1 MGRRTRLD
9 PLMHL
14 LLGALGLAP
23 AVSCGGTSVEH
34 QGGGGSTSV
43 SAVHACENPMPLGDT
58 GWIQCDNGALHR
70 ESVGMCP
77 VPPPDDPSQS
87 LCGDCSF
94 LHKGWCLATGGMLHA
109 CVTGCDTDAECQSG
123 EVCYCDTYGGRCMP
137 ASCTTDADCAD
148 GALCATYEGPPEPA
162 CGYYVA
168 GVACQSP
175 ADKCAANECNCVLSN
190 DHRECVM
197 GIAGCGRPFLVDGVA
212 RRAHCEGRSDWLATD
227 VEPTHLVTLDS
238 ADRTALAAHFSDMA
252 LMEHASVA
260 AFARFVLELVALGAP
275 SDLVL
280 DASHAMADETRHAEL
295 AFALASTY
303 AETTLGPS
311 ALALDG
317 ALGQPTLESV
327 LHNVLLEGCIGE
339 TVAAAEAQ
347 ELARVAH
354 DPVLRGVYALIA
366 RDESRH
372 AALAYRFVS
381 WALTRDRELVERTV
395 RAVLAQEL
403 AERGEPAAITAE
415 DQRLATLGI
424 ATPAQ
429 RSALRREALETVVL
443 PCLNALLATRPAST
457 LAA

>member
-1 MGRRTRLD
+1 
-9 PLMHL
+9 
-14 LLGALGLAP
+14 
-23 AVSCGGTSVEH
+23 VSCGGTSVEH
-34 QGGGGSTSV
+34 QGSGGSTSV
-43 SAVHACENPMPLGDT
+43 AALHACDNPMPVGDS

-70 ESVGMCP
+70 ESTGMCP
-77 VPPPDDPSQS
+77 TPTADAPAAA
-87 LCGDCSF
+87 LCGDCSY
-94 LHKGWCLATGGMLHA
+94 LHNGWCFSVGGLNYS
-109 CVTGCDTDAECQSG
+109 CVAGCKTDAECQTG
-123 EVCYCDTYGGRCMP
+123 EVCFCDTQGGRCMP
-137 ASCTTDADCAD
+137 ASCTTDADCND
-148 GALCATYEGPPEPA
+148 GALCATYEGPPKPA
-162 CGYYVA
+162 CGYYLA

-175 ADKCAANECNCVLSN
+175 ADKCAGSECNCVLSN

-197 GIAGCGRPFLVDGVA
+197 GLGGCGRPFLVDGVA

-227 VEPTHLVTLDS
+227 VEPTRLAELG
-238 ADRTALAAHFSDMA
+238 AEDRSELAAHFSDMA

-295 AFALASTY
+295 AFALASSY

-347 ELARVAH
+347 ELARGAD

-372 AALAYRFVS
+372 AALAYRFVG

-395 RAVLAQEL
+395 RAVLGAAL
-403 AERGEPAAITAE
+403 AEHGAHAEQVTITAE
-415 DQRLATLGI
+415 DRRQATLGI

-429 RSALRREALETVVL
+429 RTALRSEVLEDVVR
-443 PCLNALLATRPAST
+443 PCLNALLASRPTST